1 MTPARMIIC
10 CYSQYQPLYDRLK
23 REIQNIE
30 FHSGIPNIIQD
41 YYFLNTRV
49 NNLIVFDELMTEVKN
64 DTVIVDIFSRGRH
77 NNTSVILLLQTL
89 FPQGRPA
96 TDIVLNSQYLI
107 LFDNHIDRHQILLL
121 ARRIYQKLTYKLT
134 KAYETAISIPYGF
147 IYILKSH
154 YSRTPK
160 TDRQSIERK

>member
-1 MTPARMIIC
+1 
-10 CYSQYQPLYDRLK
+10 
-23 REIQNIE
+23 
-30 FHSGIPNIIQD
+30 
-41 YYFLNTRV
+41 
-49 NNLIVFDELMTEVKN
+49 MTEVKN

-96 TDIVLNSQYLI
+96 TDIVLNSQYLL
-107 LFDNHIDRHQILLL
+107 LFDSHIDRHRILLL
-121 ARRIYQKLTYKLT
+121 AKRIYQKLTDKLT
-134 KAYETAISIPYGF
+134 KAYETATSIPYGF
-147 IYILKSH
+147 TYILKSH